1 MPAPRRVLPW
11 LALATTWIVWGSTY
25 MAIRIVVRWLPP
37 FAAASLRFSA
47 AGSVM
52 GLAALGFDR
61 RHGWPTRRQWLDY
74 AVIGCLLL
82 GLGNAVVMWSEQR
95 LPSGLVA
102 LVVAS
107 VPLWITLIDGLRPG
121 GEAWTLRVWLGAL
134 LGFLGVT
141 LIAQPGASLD
151 PGQAGGI
158 LALQGAALAWSLGAL
173 YSQSITRKLPLC
185 SAAAIEM
192 LAGGLLLV
200 VESKVAGEDVARF
213 AVAPREAW
221 LALLYLAVFGSLVG
235 FTAFAYCLNEL
246 PASTVGTYAY
256 VNPVVA
262 VTLGALLLG
271 ESLSAHL
278 LGGGA
283 LILLAVILTTRRP
296 RPRPASGAR
305 AQ

>member
-11 LALATTWIVWGSTY
+11 LALVTTWIVWGSTY
-25 MAIRIVVRWLPP
+25 LAIRIVVRWLPP

-235 FTAFAYCLNEL
+235 FTAYAWLLRNAR
-246 PASTVGTYAY
+246 PAVATSYAY
-256 VNPVVA
+256 VNPIVA
-262 VTLGALLLG
+262 VLLGAVLYG
-271 ESLSAHL
+271 ESL
-278 LGGGA
+278 GA
-283 LILLAVILTTRRP
+283 STVIANVLVAFAVVIVLAGPRR
-296 RPRPASGAR
+296 A
-305 AQ
+305 